1 MRTFLR
7 QFLAFLILSFR
18 RIWKNSGFILRALI
32 VLIIGLFFL
41 WISIQ
46 QNYDLRFK
54 LRSLNQPTSEI
65 VIIEISPADV
75 LSWGQNPDSIL
86 QFSENPSFQD
96 YQYWNLEIWQNFL
109 ETLIEL
115 SPRSV
120 GVNLF

>member
-86 QFSENPSFQD
+86 K
-96 YQYWNLEIWQNFL
+96 
-109 ETLIEL
+109 L
-115 SPRSV
+115 S
-120 GVNLF
+120 